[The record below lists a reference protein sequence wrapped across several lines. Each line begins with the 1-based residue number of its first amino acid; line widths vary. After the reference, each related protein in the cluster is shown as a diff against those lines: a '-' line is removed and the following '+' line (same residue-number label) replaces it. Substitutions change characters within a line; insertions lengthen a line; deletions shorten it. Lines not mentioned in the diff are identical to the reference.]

1 MGARFTRSGY
11 PTDPIVFFQLTES
24 LTIVTMKLF
33 LNTIRIT
40 TTFLSAA
47 LINGAAT
54 AQTVTVADAWVRA
67 TVAAQRA
74 TGAFLKLTVQGADAT
89 LIAAASPVAGVTQI
103 HEMAM
108 SEGVMRMREVAGGL
122 TLKAGQ
128 SFELKPGGYH
138 IMMMDLKQPVKAGDR
153 VPLTLTFKQAN
164 GRQTTAQVDAEVRGL
179 NGQAAMQHGKMH

>member
-1 MGARFTRSGY
+1 MTR
-11 PTDPIVFFQLTES
+11 
-24 LTIVTMKLF
+24 F
-33 LNTIRIT
+33 LNLIRLTTIL
-40 TTFLSAA
+40 LSAA

-89 LIAAASPVAGVTQI
+89 LIAVTSPVAGVTQI

-108 SEGVMRMREVAGGL
+108 SEGVMRMREVKGGMP
-122 TLKAGQ
+122 LKAGQ
-128 SFELKPGGYH
+128 TFELKPGGYH
-138 IMMMDLKQPVKAGDR
+138 IMMMDLKQPVKARDR

-164 GRQTTAQVDAEVRGL
+164 GQQTTTQVDAEVRGL
-179 NGQAAMQHGKMH
+179 NGQAAMPHGKMH

>member
-1 MGARFTRSGY
+1 MTRLLNF
-11 PTDPIVFFQLTES
+11 IRLT
-24 LTIVTMKLF
+24 TIL
-33 LNTIRIT
+33 
-40 TTFLSAA
+40 LSAA

-89 LIAAASPVAGVTQI
+89 LIAVTSPVAGVTQI

-108 SEGVMRMREVAGGL
+108 SEGVMRMREVTGGVP
-122 TLKAGQ
+122 LKAGQ
-128 SFELKPGGYH
+128 IFELKPGGYH

-153 VPLTLTFKQAN
+153 VLLSLTFKQAN
-164 GRQTTAQVDAEVRGL
+164 GQQTTNQVDVEVRGL
-179 NGQAAMQHGKMH
+179 NGQAAMPHGKMH

>member
-1 MGARFTRSGY
+1 MTR
-11 PTDPIVFFQLTES
+11 
-24 LTIVTMKLF
+24 F
-33 LNTIRIT
+33 LNLIRLTTIL
-40 TTFLSAA
+40 LSTA

-89 LIAAASPVAGVTQI
+89 LIAVTSPVAGVTQI

-108 SEGVMRMREVAGGL
+108 SEGVMRMREVKGGMP
-122 TLKAGQ
+122 LKAGQ
-128 SFELKPGGYH
+128 NFELKPGGYH

-164 GRQTTAQVDAEVRGL
+164 GQQTTTHVDAEVRGL
-179 NGQAAMQHGKMH
+179 NGQAAMPHGKTH

>member
-1 MGARFTRSGY
+1 MTR
-11 PTDPIVFFQLTES
+11 
-24 LTIVTMKLF
+24 F
-33 LNTIRIT
+33 LNLIRLTTIL
-40 TTFLSAA
+40 LSAA

-89 LIAAASPVAGVTQI
+89 LIAVTSPVAGVTQI

-108 SEGVMRMREVAGGL
+108 SEGVMRMREVTGGVP
-122 TLKAGQ
+122 LKAGQ
-128 SFELKPGGYH
+128 IFELKPGGYH

-153 VPLTLTFKQAN
+153 VLLSLTFKQAN
-164 GRQTTAQVDAEVRGL
+164 GQQTTNQVDVEVRGL
-179 NGQAAMQHGKMH
+179 NGQAAMPHGKMH

>member
-1 MGARFTRSGY
+1 MTR
-11 PTDPIVFFQLTES
+11 
-24 LTIVTMKLF
+24 F
-33 LNTIRIT
+33 LNLIRLTTIL
-40 TTFLSAA
+40 LSAA

-89 LIAAASPVAGVTQI
+89 LIAASSPVAGVTQI

-108 SEGVMRMREVAGGL
+108 SEGVMRMREVTGGVP
-122 TLKAGQ
+122 LKAGQ
-128 SFELKPGGYH
+128 IFELKPGGYH

-153 VPLTLTFKQAN
+153 VLLSLTFKQAN
-164 GRQTTAQVDAEVRGL
+164 GQQTTNQVDVEVRGL
-179 NGQAAMQHGKMH
+179 NGQAAMPHGKMH